1 MINID
6 KSRTFRSLAIAFS
19 LSAASVAPCIGEP
32 LNPAMV
38 PPDVTLAP
46 PSAYQPSTP
55 VQPASNS
62 TQPAPGQ
69 MQNAG
74 QNFTPGQPNPF
85 AMKPVDRMRLQPG
98 ASVPGRGSTPEQ
110 LQQFQQANPYA
121 GAAGQQTNQQPNQQ
135 QLAPTQQAT
144 GNDPVMTIQTNKG
157 TIVVRL
163 FKQYAPITVKALTEM
178 VNEGFYN
185 GLTWHRVEPGFVIQ
199 GGCPRGDGT
208 GDYIPKGSNQPRYL
222 PLEVS
227 SMVGHNAPG
236 VVAMARKPNDRNSSS
251 CQFYITL
258 SAKKQL
264 DGQYTVVG
272 GVIQGMDT
280 VYCIQRGDKIVA
292 ITMQQLK
299 G

>member
-1 MINID
+1 
-6 KSRTFRSLAIAFS
+6 
-19 LSAASVAPCIGEP
+19 
-32 LNPAMV
+32 MV

-69 MQNAG
+69 MQNGG

-280 VYCIQRGDKIVA
+280 VYRIQRGDKIVA
-292 ITMQQLK
+292 ITMQQ
-299 G
+299 